1 MCFPCYFDGNTEEK
15 VLKKSIYTVRGKDGK
30 FCLYFILDHFVFCLV
45 RNVKMIFSIR
55 VFFHGHW
62 RFTGQQRKEW
72 DILLFHSTTSTRSQT
87 SSHLFPPFMWDGYDV
102 FLIATLVFTRL
113 LLWDLPSYW
122 FIIWFTDD
130 EMYVC
135 ILDDLI
141 LGLYYSNLKPGTG
154 NLNLH
159 RLSSLHY
166 KQND

>member
-72 DILLFHSTTSTRSQT
+72 DILLFHSTTSTLSRT

-102 FLIATLVFTRL
+102 FLTASLCLPGCYSMRFTVL
-113 LLWDLPSYW
+113 LIYYMIHWWCNVCLYTWW
-122 FIIWFTDD
+122 FDSRFVLQQFETR
-130 EMYVC
+130 
-135 ILDDLI
+135 
-141 LGLYYSNLKPGTG
+141 N
-154 NLNLH
+154 
-159 RLSSLHY
+159 R
-166 KQND
+166 